1 MELNQ
6 ESFLIKE
13 NIMSCQ
19 QKKIL
24 FKDLKE
30 GNIYDFVSS
39 LKGKR
44 CEDPFLLR
52 LFKNHIKESIFFE
65 DKNLYYIQLNNEEES
80 ISS

>member
-1 MELNQ
+1 
-6 ESFLIKE
+6 
-13 NIMSCQ
+13 MSCQ

-44 CEDPFLLR
+44 CEDPFLLIKLKKRGQKFFLLR